1 MRMSRSIGY
10 AFAALGTIARA
21 ENNHPTM
28 ARKIAQAHQIPLE
41 YLLKILQQLS
51 RSGVIQGIRGPRGGF
66 LLNQKAQEITL
77 LHVIEAVEGS
87 FVSNHSAPA
96 NSNPFQLNEKLCQSF
111 RRAAEQAADVLS
123 QTTLADLL
131 DHENQDAGNIVSAQ

>member
-1 MRMSRSIGY
+1 MRLSRSIGY
-10 AFAALGTIARA
+10 AFAALGTIAQA
-21 ENNHPTM
+21 ENNHPIM

-77 LHVIEAVEGS
+77 LQVIEAVEGS

-96 NSNPFQLNEKLCQSF
+96 NSKPFQLNEMLCETF
-111 RRAAEQAADVLS
+111 RLAAEQAANVLA

-131 DHENQDAGNIVSAQ
+131 EQENLKV

>member
-1 MRMSRSIGY
+1 MRLSRSIGY

-21 ENNHPTM
+21 EPNQPIM
-28 ARKIAQAHQIPLE
+28 ARQIAQAHQIPLE

-66 LLNQKAQEITL
+66 LLSQKAEDITL
-77 LHVIEAVEGS
+77 LQVIEAVEGS
-87 FVSNHSAPA
+87 FVSNHSTPA

-111 RRAAEQAADVLS
+111 RLAAEQAAHVLA
-123 QTTLADLL
+123 QTTLADLI
-131 DHENQDAGNIVSAQ
+131 DHQNQDAGNIISAQ